1 MSNEPVSKLDQHL
14 QKYVKQQNTQK
25 FCSCGRVMDYSFTAG
40 VYTCPGCGYS
50 ERDLY
55 GKLRYLQ
62 EVNPGITFVE
72 AAECLGV
79 SFRELN
85 PYIKDGFIVN
95 PLMPE

>member
-1 MSNEPVSKLDQHL
+1 MNNESLSKLDEHL
-14 QKYVKQQNTQK
+14 QKYVQQQNSQK
-25 FCSCGRVMDYSFTAG
+25 FCSCGRAMDYSYTAG
-40 VYTCPGCGYS
+40 VYTCPGCGYT

-62 EVNPGITFVE
+62 EINPGITFVE

-85 PYIKDGFIVN
+85 DYVKDGFIVN
-95 PLMPE
+95 PLAPK